1 MEAFICEIVEPRV
14 LDLIM
19 LVLPKWRLLLYIFL
33 MNMVLFTPVYGFGVL
48 LIGDTDL
55 TLICPSA
62 MLYGCNLVHRALFRR
77 HNDRNTHTLL
87 LGVGVLCTGISASGL
102 AALYASTPVPIVL
115 LLYGVVGGYGY
126 QLVFSKMWKVLAK
139 AFSARKEMF
148 VIKFLHSC
156 GQACSLLLLL
166 ACLHVPWWCREYVYG
181 ALLLVLTGLVLHLV
195 PLALLIEYEKNRL
208 KLDLDSLVQLTEKG
222 NERYYG
228 RVTGVRTGAAPS
240 PSSQEPEQQQQQQQQ
255 QQPPFEL
262 PAPERFEPGSF
273 GASWKNPATFTVP
286 TGQQRSPSGAQCST
300 MPLAGDDEDDDDG
313 DDDDDDDDDEDEH
326 QLYARDG
333 KCFNQDGVEILEM
346 IVEEDE
352 ESVRRAEASDR
363 EDGATEATVWECP
376 PSQVPDAGTAKWNCL
391 FSQLL
396 RLRWRPSPAGSSG
409 GTYRCLNR
417 RLVRSVRFALL
428 DLRCY
433 GCLLLRATDTCLF
446 VLFLAILPRYTAHQQ
461 QQHQQQPGATSVRLL
476 TVRALGVIATAWAA
490 CSLLL
495 LCCDVRFRKQQDRL
509 LIFGILFKS
518 FGYFCVYASIR
529 SSFWTVAGCVL
540 VGFGHSIACAYQDL
554 VIKRQFS
561 QAQWQTVKAGLCLLT
576 GLVVVLLAGT
586 ANLLYLYARID
597 HLLLALLLVYC
608 AAGAFWLACN
618 CRTFFS

>member
-33 MNMVLFTPVYGFGVL
+33 MNMVLFTPLYAFSVL
-48 LIGDTDL
+48 VIGDTDL

-62 MLYGCNLVHRALFRR
+62 MLYGSNLVHRALFRR
-77 HNDRNTHTLL
+77 HNDGNTRTLL
-87 LGVGVLCTGISASGL
+87 LGVGVLCAGISASGL
-102 AALYASTPVPIVL
+102 AALYAPTPAPVVL

-166 ACLHVPWWCREYVYG
+166 ACLHVPWWYREYVYG

-195 PLALLIEYEKNRL
+195 PLALLIENEKNWL

-228 RVTGVRTGAAPS
+228 RVAGVRTGTAQL
-240 PSSQEPEQQQQQQQQ
+240 SQVPEQQQQQQQQ
-255 QQPPFEL
+255 QQQRPQHSPPPFEL
-262 PAPERFEPGSF
+262 LPVPERFEPGSL
-273 GASWKNPATFTVP
+273 GASWKNPATFTGLI
-286 TGQQRSPSGAQCST
+286 GQQQSSSSGAQYSA
-300 MPLAGDDEDDDDG
+300 MPLTDDDNDAKDDG
-313 DDDDDDDDDEDEH
+313 E

-333 KCFNQDGVEILEM
+333 KCFNQDGVEILEV
-346 IVEEDE
+346 ILEEDE
-352 ESVRRAEASDR
+352 ESIRQTEASNRADGAAEAIKQECCIPTVSDT
-363 EDGATEATVWECP
+363 AT
-376 PSQVPDAGTAKWNCL
+376 GKWNCL
-391 FSQLL
+391 CSQLL
-396 RLRWRPSPAGSSG
+396 RLRLWPSTACSNGDG
-409 GTYRCLNR
+409 HRWLNR
-417 RLVRSVRFALL
+417 RLVRSLKFALL

-433 GCLLLRATDTCLF
+433 GCMLLRATDTCMF

-461 QQHQQQPGATSVRLL
+461 HQQHLQQHQPSGISVRLL
-476 TVRALGVIATAWAA
+476 TIRAIGVIATAWVA

-495 LCCDVRFRKQQDRL
+495 LCCDVRFRKQQNRL

-518 FGYFCVYASIR
+518 FGYFCVYASLR
-529 SSFWTVAGCVL
+529 FSFWTVAGCVL

-554 VIKRQFS
+554 VIKRQFT
-561 QAQWQTVKAGLCLLT
+561 QAQWQTAKAGLCLLT
-576 GLVVVLLAGT
+576 GLAVVLLAGA
-586 ANLLYLYARID
+586 ANLLYLHARID

-608 AAGAFWLACN
+608 AAGVFWMACN
-618 CRTFFS
+618 CRVFFS